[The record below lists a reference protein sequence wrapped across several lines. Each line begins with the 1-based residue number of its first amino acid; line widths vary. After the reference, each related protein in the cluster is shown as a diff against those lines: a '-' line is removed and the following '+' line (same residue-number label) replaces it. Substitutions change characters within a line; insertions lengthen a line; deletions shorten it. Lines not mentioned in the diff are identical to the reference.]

1 MRRLPKER
9 GAILVTG
16 AFFLAAL
23 ATAVVP
29 AHLNAAP
36 PAGPLPDLPKR
47 LQVAALPGY
56 EIQSFPVLEALQS
69 EGRSLAPDSKE
80 WMKKW
85 KGMNLEDSSSY
96 TFKEL
101 SGSTSINMKI

>member
-1 MRRLPKER
+1 MRRLSKKR
-9 GAILVTG
+9 KAILVTE

-29 AHLNAAP
+29 APLHAAP
-36 PAGPLPDLPKR
+36 PARPLLDLPKR
-47 LQVAALPGY
+47 LQLAALPSY

-96 TFKEL
+96 TFKE
-101 SGSTSINMKI
+101 